1 MYQLLEG
8 HGVIPVIK
16 FNDVN
21 EALPL
26 ADALSAGGINV
37 MEITFRSSAASEAIR
52 KVVAE
57 RPQILAGAGTVV
69 NMTQLGQAIDAG
81 AKFIVSPGFDPEI
94 VAAGLKAGM
103 IMLPGVVTPSEI
115 MAAMN
120 LGLTVLKYF
129 PASVFGGLKAIK
141 TYASVFGDVK
151 FMPTGG
157 ISATNLAE
165 FLAEPNIQACGG
177 SWMCPAKMIKE
188 QKWDEITKLSA
199 EATAICQTVRG

>member
-16 FNDVN
+16 FSDVS

-37 MEITFRSSAASEAIR
+37 MEITFRSDAAYGAIK
-52 KVVAE
+52 KVAAE
-57 RPQILAGAGTVV
+57 KPDILVGAGTVV
-69 NMTQLGQAIDAG
+69 NVAQLEQAIDAG
-81 AKFIVSPGFDPEI
+81 AKFVVSPGFDPEI
-94 VAAGLKAGM
+94 VETGLKAGL
-103 IMLPGVVTPSEI
+103 IMLPGVITPSEI
-115 MAAMN
+115 MAAMK
-120 LGLTVLKYF
+120 LGLTILKYF

-141 TYASVFGDVK
+141 TYASVFGNVK

-157 ISATNLAE
+157 VSAANLAE
-165 FLAEPNIQACGG
+165 FLAVPNIQACGG
-177 SWMCPAKMIKE
+177 SWMCSGEMIKE

-199 EATAICQTVRG
+199 EATAIYQSVRG

>member
-52 KVVAE
+52 KVVEE

-94 VAAGLKAGM
+94 VTAGLKAGM

-115 MAAMN
+115 MAAMK

-157 ISATNLAE
+157 ISAANLAE

-177 SWMCPAKMIKE
+177 SWMRPAKMIKE

-199 EATAICQTVRG
+199 EATAICKTVRG